1 MALDDYKNFAYSTI
15 ATAPSPATTGT
26 SLVVSSGDGAKFP
39 TPPFNATIWPTGT
52 QPTLTGVAA
61 TTAEIVRVTN
71 ISTDTLTIIRANGV
85 TGEPNNTSTN
95 RSIVVGDQIAAT
107 VTAKLFTDLEANYIN
122 SWSPNIAVSAGTG
135 VQTLAANSSTTGTG
149 NIFVFPMT
157 IPFPIKFNQVIIAQ
171 SMSYMTSNTA
181 ASNTYWSNFGIYS
194 MTSNSMALISS
205 NSFSI
210 VDSNSGVSFTSN
222 FPTSTATSGY
232 GYGNGNLGGITA
244 VAQGSSYVAGAR
256 KVGLQFGGEMSLS
269 AGMYWMGILTYRS
282 TAGGVSSIGL
292 SHAGLIGHIIN
303 PINMAG
309 TVSGPMPLG
318 MAAAEFA
325 QSNVRISG
333 WNGRFIMGFATNTA
347 QAGFGGTRLPQQL
360 ELANFQSLNTI
371 ATVLPLVSLV
381 ST

>member
-1 MALDDYKNFAYSTI
+1 MAIDDYKNFAYSTL
-15 ATAPSPATTGT
+15 ANSPGT
-26 SLVVSSGDGAKFP
+26 SGTSFVVQTGDGTKFP
-39 TPPFNATIWPTGT
+39 SVSFNATVWPSGQQPTG
-52 QPTLTGVAA
+52 GVSGN
-61 TTAEIVRVTN
+61 AEIVRVTN
-71 ISTDTLTIIRANGV
+71 ISSDTLTV
-85 TGEPNNTSTN
+85 TRNAESGGATS
-95 RSIVVGDQIAAT
+95 IDVQAGYQIAAT

-122 SWSPNIAVSAGTG
+122 SWSPAIAVSAGTG

-157 IPFPIKFNQVIIAQ
+157 IPFPIKFNQAIILQ
-171 SMSYMTSNTA
+171 SNSYMTTNTA
-181 ASNTYWSNFGIYS
+181 GSNTYWSNFGIYS
-194 MTSNSMALISS
+194 MSSNSMSLISS
-205 NSFSI
+205 SSFSF

-232 GYGNGNLGGITA
+232 GYGNGNLGNITA

-269 AGMYWMGILTYRS
+269 AGMYWLGILTYRS
-282 TAGGVSSIGL
+282 TTAGGQVSSVGF
-292 SHAGLIGHIIN
+292 SHAGLIGQVIN

-309 TVSGPMPLG
+309 SASGLMPLG
-318 MAAAEFA
+318 MAPAEFA

-333 WNGRFIMGFATNTA
+333 WNGRFIMGFATNTQ

-360 ELANFQSLNTI
+360 ELANLQTANTTG
-371 ATVLPLVSLV
+371 TVLPLVSLV